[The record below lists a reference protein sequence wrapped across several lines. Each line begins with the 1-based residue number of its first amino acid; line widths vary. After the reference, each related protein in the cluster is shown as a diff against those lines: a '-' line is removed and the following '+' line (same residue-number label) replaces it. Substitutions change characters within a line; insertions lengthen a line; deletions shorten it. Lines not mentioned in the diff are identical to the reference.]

1 MWFFVIFLSNKKQTV
16 LHFTRL
22 AEHFPKENVRFA
34 LQKYIFA
41 SNGWW
46 QSHNWLV
53 KIHFCIKPSLH
64 STLPSLK
71 LCKVISSLGLF
82 YFVKKETK

>member
-41 SNGWW
+41 S
-46 QSHNWLV
+46 SH
-53 KIHFCIKPSLH
+53 
-64 STLPSLK
+64 
-71 LCKVISSLGLF
+71 LCTAHYLL
-82 YFVKKETK
+82 

>member
-41 SNGWW
+41 
-46 QSHNWLV
+46 
-53 KIHFCIKPSLH
+53 
-64 STLPSLK
+64 
-71 LCKVISSLGLF
+71 
-82 YFVKKETK
+82 